1 MMTFQSKKEKPR
13 LFIFLLVPVIFFGG
27 PDELCSRYLHK
38 SDVDKS
44 TIHCC
49 AECGLYCRIVDL
61 ASDANTV
68 TSLGLPGI
76 ITISGSSS
84 FQPSGTLLGS
94 SAASF
99 LTSGHK
105 ETYPAN
111 QILFRCN
118 QTAVDAGLYE
128 FYATNGDENYSGKNA
143 ASEVDGSYFTYVKNV
158 AIRLTNMKTGEYYS
172 RYWKSRQLTR

>member
-1 MMTFQSKKEKPR
+1 MSFAAGTCTK
-13 LFIFLLVPVIFFGG
+13 VT
-27 PDELCSRYLHK
+27 
-38 SDVDKS
+38 S
-44 TIHCC
+44 TSQLSTD
-49 AECGLYCRIVDL
+49 ALNAGYTAASWTG

-143 ASEVDGSYFTYVKNV
+143 ASEVDGSYFTYVKM
-158 AIRLTNMKTGEYYS
+158 LLS
-172 RYWKSRQLTR
+172 D